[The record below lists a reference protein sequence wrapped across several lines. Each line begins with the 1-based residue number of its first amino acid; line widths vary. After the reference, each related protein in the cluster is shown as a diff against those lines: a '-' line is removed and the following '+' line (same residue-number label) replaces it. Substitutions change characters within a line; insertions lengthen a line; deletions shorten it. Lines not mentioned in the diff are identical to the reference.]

1 MSNCVPCDGVFVFIF
16 YKQCIIT
23 QPVRA
28 TPNQEF
34 PSIYVEK
41 RQNGER
47 NSQKALCVPFLLSM
61 GLVLGGRGQFISG
74 RLANRLGSPFGMHTK
89 LLHGVIGVIM
99 II

>member
-23 QPVRA
+23 QAMRA

-34 PSIYVEK
+34 PSISVEK
-41 RQNGER
+41 KTKWQAELPKGFV
-47 NSQKALCVPFLLSM
+47 CPIPPSM
-61 GLVLGGRGQFISG
+61 GLILAGRGQFISG
-74 RLANRLGSPFGMHTK
+74 RLANRLGSPFGMNTK
-89 LLHGVIGVIM
+89 LLHGVIGLIM